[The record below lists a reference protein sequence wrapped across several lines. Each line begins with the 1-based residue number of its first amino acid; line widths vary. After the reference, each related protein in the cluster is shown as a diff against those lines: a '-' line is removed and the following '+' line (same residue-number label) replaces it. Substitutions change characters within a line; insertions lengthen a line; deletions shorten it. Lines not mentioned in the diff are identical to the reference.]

1 MPTYVVTGAIEGR
14 ATVAVEARS
23 RAEAVGA
30 LRASVGVGAVRFGEL
45 PCGTAIC
52 GEAAM
57 SEAPPEVELL
67 PGEGQS
73 ECQDCGTR
81 WADADLRAVR
91 HLTERVLPGEPMPS
105 GECPECGALCQAVE
119 ETASGDLP
127 GGAEGGVRV
136 HYFDYCT
143 NDTGRW
149 SRCYA
154 ATAGETQRRRAEW
167 MKRLGVP
174 ENDLESVELTG
185 ERGDV
190 TPIHS
195 REIELTAD
203 GVLGALNDSDPND

>member
-1 MPTYVVTGAIEGR
+1 MPTYMVTGAIAGR

-23 RAEAVGA
+23 RAEAVA
-30 LRASVGVGAVRFGEL
+30 ELRASVGVGAVRFGEL

-81 WADADLRAVR
+81 WDEADLRAVR

-105 GECPECGALCQAVE
+105 GECPECGALCHAVE
-119 ETASGDLP
+119 ETASGDPP
-127 GGAEGGVRV
+127 GGADGTVSV

-143 NDTGRW
+143 NNTGRW

-154 ATAGETQRRRAEW
+154 ATAEEAQRRREEW
-167 MKRLGVP
+167 MKTLGVT
-174 ENDLESVELTG
+174 ESYLGSVELSG

-190 TPIHS
+190 TPIYS
-195 REIELTAD
+195 REIELTAA